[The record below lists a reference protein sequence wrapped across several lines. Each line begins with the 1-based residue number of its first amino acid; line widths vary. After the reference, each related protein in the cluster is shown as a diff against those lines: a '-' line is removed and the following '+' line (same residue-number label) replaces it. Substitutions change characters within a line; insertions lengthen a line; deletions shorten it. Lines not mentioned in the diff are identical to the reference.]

1 MPFSKNRFMKLAG
14 LLNEHMRGGTSSS
27 FKNPGHLAK
36 LNQANELERALEEDI
51 EALEEGIDALDWL
64 ASGKLHKVNLEDAK
78 EKLIALAYET
88 VNNLENMHLPK
99 SGDRKTEKM
108 TKQKLARVYDY
119 LNRLNK
125 LSN

>member
-1 MPFSKNRFMKLAG
+1 MKLAG
-14 LLNEHMRGGTSSS
+14 LLNENMRGGTSSS

-36 LNQANELERALEEDI
+36 LNQANELERALEEEI
-51 EALEEGIDALDWL
+51 ETLEEKVDTLDWL
-64 ASGKLHKVNLEDAK
+64 ATGKLHKVNIEDAK
-78 EKLIALAYET
+78 KKLITLAHET
-88 VNNLENMHLPK
+88 VSNLENMHLPET
-99 SGDRKTEKM
+99 GDRKTEKM